1 MKNFDISISNIYK
14 LLYGRVLTNIGD
26 SIILISLTWYVA
38 TQYHNTFYLGLIG
51 VIVGIIDI
59 LMIFIGPILDRYNT
73 VKILYFSTFL
83 QIIIVIGMTLLFYF
97 NIVHLIGLFLLLS
110 VSLVCSSVIY
120 PAENVL
126 IPKISKSKEEI
137 MKHNSLFQVTYKGMD
152 IVLDGM
158 VGVILSVLMIQTLFT
173 INIAIFVVAFFMFKL
188 LKLKSTNVNQDDQK
202 NKPNPTFFEDYI
214 QDLKDGLHYVAHK
227 TILKLL
233 IPLSIVNFAISAVA
247 VVYPKMAVAQGHD
260 SINYGL
266 MLFINGLGMIV
277 GFLIG
282 PTIIKRL
289 NFSHLLFVNFVCLGL
304 VWLVIFVISPNY
316 FLVTLS
322 LLFISN
328 LFIGIINLTFINAFQ
343 ILPPEHMLGRVATTN
358 ETLLSLLMPLG
369 AFIGG
374 ILPNLFETINVN
386 FILLSLMSIVIAIF
400 YLLDKDMRQI
410 KSLNH
415 MEIES

>member
-1 MKNFDISISNIYK
+1 MKNSQIPNIYK

-38 TQYHNTFYLGLIG
+38 SQYHDTFYLGLIG
-51 VIVGIIDI
+51 VIVGVIDI
-59 LMIFIGPILDRYNT
+59 LMIFIGPILDRYHT
-73 VKILYFSTFL
+73 VKILYLSTFL

-97 NIVHLIGLFLLLS
+97 NIVHLLGIYLLLS
-110 VSLVCSSVIY
+110 ISLVCSSIIY

-137 MKHNSLFQVTYKGMD
+137 MRHNALFQVTYKGMD
-152 IVLDGM
+152 IVLDGL
-158 VGVILSVLMIQTLFT
+158 VGVILSVIMIQTLFT
-173 INIAIFVVAFFMFKL
+173 INIVIFVVAFFMFKL
-188 LKLKSTNVNQDDQK
+188 LKLKSSNDNHDDQK
-202 NKPNPTFFEDYI
+202 DKQNLNFFEDYI
-214 QDLKDGLHYVAHK
+214 QDLKDGLRYVAHK

-260 SINYGL
+260 SIHYGL

-289 NFSHLLFVNFVCLGL
+289 NFSYLLFVSFVSLGL
-304 VWLVIFVISPNY
+304 VWLVIYLLSPNY
-316 FLVTLS
+316 FLVILT

-328 LFIGIINLTFINAFQ
+328 ICVGMINLTFINAFQ
-343 ILPPEHMLGRVATTN
+343 ILPPEHMLGRVSTTN
-358 ETLLSLLMPLG
+358 ETLLSLLMPIG

-374 ILPNLFETINVN
+374 ILPNLFATINVN
-386 FILLSLMSIVIAIF
+386 FILLSVISLVIAVF
-400 YLLDKDMRQI
+400 YLLDKDMKKI

-415 MEIES
+415 MEIDS